1 MDTEAQHTERD
12 LPPDAD
18 RRTEGGS
25 RFARFRR
32 PGSAAASGGSAASA
46 ASAASEVA
54 EDSAA
59 AAAPADS
66 VAPSASSAVPDSAAS
81 SAAPADPPVD
91 GPADR
96 TEEGVAWL
104 GGLSWRRIGVI
115 GLVCAVAVLLV
126 GQFVVPPFQIPSRSM
141 EPTLQVGDRV
151 LVNRLAY
158 GSDDEPR
165 RGDVIVFDGTGSFV
179 RNVPEENPVTGALRG
194 LAAGLGLAEPSDT
207 VFVKRVIGVG
217 GDRVTCCDKE
227 GRLQVNGA
235 AVDEPY
241 LYPGDTPSRV
251 PFDIVVP
258 PGRLWVMGDHRNQS
272 RDSRD
277 LLGAPGGGMVPVDR
291 VIGRADWIGWPAGRW
306 STVGPTGAFDSV
318 PDGGA
323 AAGGGHG

>member
-25 RFARFRR
+25 RSARFRR
-32 PGSAAASGGSAASA
+32 PAAPDPS
-46 ASAASEVA
+46 
-54 EDSAA
+54 D
-59 AAAPADS
+59 PADS
-66 VAPSASSAVPDSAAS
+66 ADPEAPDAGP
-81 SAAPADPPVD
+81 PAD
-91 GPADR
+91 GGA
-96 TEEGVAWL
+96 EGVAWL
-104 GGLSWRRIGVI
+104 GGLSWRRIGII

-126 GQFVVPPFQIPSRSM
+126 GRFVLSPYQIPSRSM
-141 EPTLQVGDRV
+141 DPTLQVGDRV

-158 GSDDEPR
+158 GSDDPPP

-227 GRLQVNGA
+227 GRVQVNGA
-235 AVDEPY
+235 VVDEPY
-241 LYPGDTPSRV
+241 LYPGDSPSRV

-258 PGRLWVMGDHRNQS
+258 PGRLWVMGDHRSQS
-272 RDSRD
+272 RDSRE

-291 VIGRADWIGWPAGRW
+291 VIGRADWIAWPAGRW
-306 STVGPTGAFDSV
+306 STVGRTGAFDAV
-318 PDGGA
+318 PAGGA
-323 AAGGGHG
+323 VVGGGHG